1 MKYSLSFVSNMPP
14 KKLYMNTYILKITI
28 QNLKNYVQI
37 LCEIYKKEIENKEE
51 NDFTI

>member
-14 KKLYMNTYILKITI
+14 KKLYVNTYILKITI

>member
-1 MKYSLSFVSNMPP
+1 MPP
-14 KKLYMNTYILKITI
+14 KKLYVNTYILKITI

>member
-1 MKYSLSFVSNMPP
+1 MPP
-14 KKLYMNTYILKITI
+14 KKLYVNTYILKITI

-37 LCEIYKKEIENKEE
+37 LCEIYKKKIENKEE

>member
-1 MKYSLSFVSNMPP
+1 MPP
-14 KKLYMNTYILKITI
+14 KKLYVDTYILKITI

-51 NDFTI
+51 NDFKI